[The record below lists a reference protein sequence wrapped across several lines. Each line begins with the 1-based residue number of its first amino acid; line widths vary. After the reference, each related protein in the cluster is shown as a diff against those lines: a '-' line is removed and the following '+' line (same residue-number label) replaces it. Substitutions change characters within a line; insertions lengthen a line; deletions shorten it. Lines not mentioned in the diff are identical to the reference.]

1 LNSNI
6 RIRFKIVIYF
16 IMGILIAILLR
27 LYFLQVISGQIY
39 AEMVS
44 ENITRTTEVAA
55 PRGNIYDRNG
65 RLLVKSTPVY
75 AVVVQPHILIE
86 DEEAIGLLQDYLDMP
101 AGEIRERLEEAD
113 ISYLERVILKTGL
126 DKPTVIKIKESSNVL
141 PGVEVVDIYLR
152 KYNYGVLASHIFGY
166 TGEIDEERLESESY
180 GPEYS
185 AGDQI
190 GLTGLEEEY
199 ENVLRGEK
207 GGKVYEV
214 DPAGRPVRIIE
225 EKLPVSG
232 NNLYL
237 TIDIELQKV
246 TEETLYNGIMEV
258 REKTLSDSEEHY
270 NVPAGAAVVLD
281 ARNGE
286 VLSMASFPTYNPE
299 IFSGGISGKD
309 WAYLND
315 PENYLPL
322 NNRAVMS
329 YAPGSIFKV
338 VTAYAGLYEEIIGE
352 YSTIT
357 CRGTWYGLGNDFP
370 KACWKKSGHGSLNI
384 RGGIKNSCDIFFYEL
399 GYGLFLKL
407 DNMEELLQKHSRNFG
422 LGSKTGIDL
431 PFEDTGVVPDR
442 EWKAEY
448 FADSIEKTVWF
459 PGDTVNMA
467 IGQGDILVTPLQMA
481 VVYST
486 VANRGIMY
494 EPHIV
499 KEVKDSHGNL
509 YPAGVIENYIDIE
522 LNDYYID
529 ILEDGFEM
537 VIGPG
542 GTAANAF
549 RDFPTDQ
556 IPIAGKTGTAEVY
569 GRQDFAW
576 FASYGPI
583 GNPEYVIIVM
593 LEEAGG
599 GGSNAAPI
607 AEKIYRYLFGLDQR

>member
-1 LNSNI
+1 MNSNI

-27 LYFLQVISGQIY
+27 LYFLQIISGEIY

-44 ENITRTTEVAA
+44 ESITRTTEVAA

-65 RLLVKSTPVY
+65 KLLVKSIPVY
-75 AVVVQPHILIE
+75 AVAVQPHILIE
-86 DEEAIGLLQDYLDMP
+86 DEEAIELLQDYLDMP
-101 AGEIRERLEEAD
+101 AIEIKERIEEAD
-113 ISYLERVILKTGL
+113 ISYLERVILKAGL
-126 DKPTVIKIKESSNVL
+126 DKPAVIKIKESINML
-141 PGVEVVDIYLR
+141 PGVEIVDIYLR
-152 KYNYGVLASHIFGY
+152 KYDYGVLASHIFGY
-166 TGEIDEERLESESY
+166 TGEIDEEALKSESY

-190 GLTGLEEEY
+190 GLTGLEKEY
-199 ENVLRGEK
+199 ENILRGEK
-207 GGKVYEV
+207 GEKVYEV
-214 DPAGRPVRIIE
+214 DPAGRPVKIVE
-225 EKLPVSG
+225 EKTPVSG

-246 TEETLYNGIMEV
+246 TEEALYSGIMEV
-258 REKTLSDSEEHY
+258 RKKTLDDTEEHY
-270 NVPAGAAVVLD
+270 NAPAGAVVVLD
-281 ARNGE
+281 TRNGE
-286 VLSMASFPTYNPE
+286 VLSMASFPTYDPE
-299 IFSGGISGKD
+299 VFSGGISDKD
-309 WAYLND
+309 WVYLND
-315 PENYLPL
+315 PENYFPL

-370 KACWKKSGHGSLNI
+370 KSCWKKSGHGSLNI
-384 RGGIKNSCDIFFYEL
+384 RGGIKNSCDIFFYEV
-399 GYGLFLKL
+399 GYGLFLKR
-407 DNMEELLQKHSRNFG
+407 DNIEELLQKHSKNFG

-431 PFEDTGVVPDR
+431 PFEDEGVVPDR

-448 FADSIEKTVWF
+448 FADSVEYTVWF

-486 VANRGIMY
+486 VANRGIQY

-499 KEVKDSHGNL
+499 KDVKDSHGNP
-509 YPAGVIENYIDIE
+509 YPAGVIESYKDIE

-529 ILEDGFEM
+529 IMEDGFEM
-537 VIGPG
+537 VTSPG

-607 AEKIYRYLFGLDQR
+607 AEQIYRYLFGLDQR